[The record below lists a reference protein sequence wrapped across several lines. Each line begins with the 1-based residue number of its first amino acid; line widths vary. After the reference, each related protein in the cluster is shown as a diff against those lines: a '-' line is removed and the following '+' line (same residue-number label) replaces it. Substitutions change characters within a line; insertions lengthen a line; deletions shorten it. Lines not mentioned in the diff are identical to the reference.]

1 MLKFD
6 SEYSKCLIKN
16 DKIMG
21 LCHIKRKKN
30 PASEPVMVNIRVFH
44 SLPFFQLF
52 YIQVFFQLLKYKEKV
67 GEKVGTIQKKKAQK
81 FTTYF
86 SPTSHSTFFTQIDT
100 NKHSMLQPCMIMVDS
115 NHPVPSSPPQ

>member
-81 FTTYF
+81 LRVGPQFF
-86 SPTSHSTFFTQIDT
+86 SQLIFLQLHIQPFLHKLIQT
-100 NKHSMLQPCMIMVDS
+100 NTACC
-115 NHPVPSSPPQ
+115 NHV